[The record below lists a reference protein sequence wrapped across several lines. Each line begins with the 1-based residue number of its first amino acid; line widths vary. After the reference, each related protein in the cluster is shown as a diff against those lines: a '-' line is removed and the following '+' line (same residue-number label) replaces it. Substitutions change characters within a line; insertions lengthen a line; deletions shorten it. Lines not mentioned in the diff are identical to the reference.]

1 MPIINKFNVDQ
12 KVSSYLA
19 FLFLL
24 VISFLVT
31 WFIINKAEKIVEDA
45 ANSQTFDMD
54 KRAMI
59 DAKNTK
65 K

>member
-1 MPIINKFNVDQ
+1 
-12 KVSSYLA
+12 LA